1 MAALNANPQKK
12 RICGMFKSHCTVD
25 VEDVYNDKGDFILPA
40 GRYMVNTIRSD
51 NQCVLTNADGEKR
64 NPININYLMRAGMRR
79 VDLSEL

>member
-1 MAALNANPQKK
+1 
-12 RICGMFKSHCTVD
+12 
-25 VEDVYNDKGDFILPA
+25 
-40 GRYMVNTIRSD
+40 MVNTIRSD